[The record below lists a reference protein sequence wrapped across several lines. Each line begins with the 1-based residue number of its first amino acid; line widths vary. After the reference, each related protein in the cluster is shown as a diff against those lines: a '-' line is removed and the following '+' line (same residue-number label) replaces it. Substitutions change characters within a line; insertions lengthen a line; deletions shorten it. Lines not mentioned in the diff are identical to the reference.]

1 MSCIVII
8 NPFGMSRKRRRVD
21 TDTDFDIDVRGFD
34 KPAPSWARQDPAA
47 IQAGVLLFEYVIMLY
62 SICKISCKDV
72 LVLFYYCWKAGAK
85 GKQFEE
91 WAYAP
96 GKPEGNYAKKFDR
109 MMPHSRFLNTFYAL
123 RAPACEKGKRRSIV
137 FKVVPPHTVL
147 EREYLEQD
155 RPRTSEQIAKLVEES
170 SEWGDQ
176 YKNHPSVLSRLPD
189 EAPPVPIAM
198 YLDAIHY
205 TRQHG
210 AGRAQSVLPFTIH
223 NLLTMRRHLI
233 GVINK
238 RHLCKCGCRSGV
250 CTLFPI
256 FLFLKWSIEA
266 MQIGRHP
273 LTRHDGSPF
282 VGTDLLSKAARTL
295 MASKFVLVLV
305 KGDWVEYIGS
315 LGFPAFNSIFSPC
328 LFCSSVLDCMHEY
341 ADLDV
346 DHDPFPPP
354 VPYDAACCA
363 CEIQVLIDTEEK
375 RQGVLVEGGLYYDK
389 RKRSG
394 GRKLAFDVGWLQ
406 GTDGRSLKAG
416 DRLHPNHDLIDV
428 GDFRTRVLPM
438 TVVFWRA
445 DEEPGSGIV
454 RDSVLWRNPLLSLY
468 PDPRAILCIDTL
480 HAFFLGPCAH
490 FVGYVCWMA
499 LTANVYGLRGAHA
512 EQLEGASIK

>member
-1 MSCIVII
+1 
-8 NPFGMSRKRRRVD
+8 MSRKRRRVD
-21 TDTDFDIDVRGFD
+21 TDTDFDIDVRGFE

-123 RAPACEKGKRRSIV
+123 RAPACEKGKRRSTV

-155 RPRTSEQIAKLVEES
+155 RPQTSEQIAKLVEES

-210 AGRAQSVLPFTIH
+210 AGGAQIVLLFTIY

-233 GVINK
+233 SVINK
-238 RHLCKCGCRSGV
+238 RHLCKCGCRSGM

-256 FLFLKWSIEA
+256 FFISQMVNRSNA
-266 MQIGRHP
+266 NRAAP
-273 LTRHDGSPF
+273 L
-282 VGTDLLSKAARTL
+282 
-295 MASKFVLVLV
+295 
-305 KGDWVEYIGS
+305 
-315 LGFPAFNSIFSPC
+315 
-328 LFCSSVLDCMHEY
+328 
-341 ADLDV
+341 
-346 DHDPFPPP
+346 
-354 VPYDAACCA
+354 
-363 CEIQVLIDTEEK
+363 DTP
-375 RQGVLVEGGLYYDK
+375 R
-389 RKRSG
+389 R
-394 GRKLAFDVGWLQ
+394 LAFRW
-406 GTDGRSLKAG
+406 
-416 DRLHPNHDLIDV
+416 H
-428 GDFRTRVLPM
+428 
-438 TVVFWRA
+438 
-445 DEEPGSGIV
+445 
-454 RDSVLWRNPLLSLY
+454 
-468 PDPRAILCIDTL
+468 
-480 HAFFLGPCAH
+480 
-490 FVGYVCWMA
+490 
-499 LTANVYGLRGAHA
+499 
-512 EQLEGASIK
+512 